1 MNHYNLTAPK
11 EEGTKFLVP
20 CNSTKVTNPFPCVE
34 NSPETTKA
42 DPSAQAQPTAASVSQ
57 NLNAEANVPSQPE
70 PDSLRKLSS
79 NGELVEGVRNLKDA
93 LNISNPP
100 GASLQYFPGHGW
112 VTMLIE
118 F

>member
-1 MNHYNLTAPK
+1 
-11 EEGTKFLVP
+11 V
-20 CNSTKVTNPFPCVE
+20 
-34 NSPETTKA
+34 KA
-42 DPSAQAQPTAASVSQ
+42 DPSAKEQPTAASVSQ
-57 NLNAEANVPSQPE
+57 KLDAEANATSQPE

-100 GASLQYFPGHGW
+100 GASLQYFPGNGW

-118 F
+118 V